1 MSHHRCIIYV
11 MSLPC
16 SSYGTNYSGTC
27 TLFEILLAFDPA
39 MLSDQELDGT
49 EAWVTD
55 DEQRIKRASKNCK
68 RNASVPDFGCQIYCW
83 THIKC

>member
-1 MSHHRCIIYV
+1 

-27 TLFEILLAFDPA
+27 TLFQILLAFDPA
-39 MLSDQELDGT
+39 ILSDQELDGT

-68 RNASVPDFGCQIYCW
+68 RNATVFQTLVVRFTAGLISSVNMLSSFL
-83 THIKC
+83 K